1 MTSEVQIE
9 PLAADAP
16 DAAAELLARFFA
28 EEGFPTPPAQ
38 IARNLAAMLAD
49 PMCWSA
55 LATVDGTA
63 AGVVTVTTMRYVEW
77 GLLGEIGDLYV
88 LPERRG
94 MGIAGALVAAAMKL
108 VPWPRVRG
116 GVGGHHEGGSGKPR
130 PRTVLRAARLPR
142 QRADHP
148 DRATRL
154 TDRVG

>member
-16 DAAAELLARFFA
+16 DAAAELLTRFFA

-38 IARNLAAMLAD
+38 IARNIAAMLAD

-94 MGIAGALVAAAMKL
+94 MGIASALVAAGMK
-108 VPWPRVRG
+108 WCRG
-116 GVGGHHEGGSGKPR
+116 RGCAAVSVVITTQGQERHDLARFYARLGFRGSGR
-130 PRTVLRAARLPR
+130 IILTVSL
-142 QRADHP
+142 
-148 DRATRL
+148 
-154 TDRVG
+154 G